1 MGSVLVNVGVNYKQ
15 VQQPP
20 GSVLMAGSVVFV
32 DVNPLDDSGEGIPLD
47 QFDPSGV
54 IYRAVV
60 NGKVV
65 GEFHGDAQEGAEAG
79 PLVVAGQGAELLAEN
94 HGLYTRLKYG
104 GIGPGTFGL
113 RLEVDVKLKDGTV
126 LEGEYSFAKAD

>member
-1 MGSVLVNVGVNYKQ
+1 MASVLLNVGVNYKR

-32 DVNPLDDSGEGIPLD
+32 DVNPLDDAGEGVPLD
-47 QFDPSGV
+47 QFEPSDV
-54 IYRAVV
+54 TYRAVV
-60 NGKVV
+60 NGKTV
-65 GEFHGDAQEGAEAG
+65 GEIHGDAKDLAQLGPFEVAGRGAEM
-79 PLVVAGQGAELLAEN
+79 LAQN

-113 RLEVDVKLKDGTV
+113 RIEVDVKLKNGEV
-126 LEGEYSFAKAD
+126 AEGEYTFDKAD